1 MGRLYFALAGIR
13 VAVRGLEHLP
23 AGRACIL
30 AVNHASFLDG
40 LVLLCALPEPM
51 CFIAKREL
59 LGHFV
64 SRIYLK
70 RIGTEFVERFDAQ
83 RGVEDTERFV
93 EAVRAGRSLI
103 VFPEGT
109 FRRAP
114 GLMPFR
120 MGAFAVAAQ
129 TGAPVVPLT
138 LRGTRSV
145 LREGQ
150 WLLRRGMISAT
161 LSAPIGPEG
170 SDWDGAIALRNRTR
184 AEILRLC
191 AEPDLGEETELGP
204 QRAA

>member
-1 MGRLYFALAGIR
+1 
-13 VAVRGLEHLP
+13 V
-23 AGRACIL
+23 
-30 AVNHASFLDG
+30 
-40 LVLLCALPEPM
+40 LCALPRPM
-51 CFIAKREL
+51 GFIAKREL
-59 LGHFV
+59 LEHFV

-70 RIGTEFVERFDAQ
+70 RIGTKFVERFDAQ

-93 EAVRAGRSLI
+93 EAVRAGQSLI

-114 GLMPFR
+114 GLLPFR
-120 MGAFAVAAQ
+120 MGAFVVAAQ

-150 WLLRRGMISAT
+150 WLFRRGAISAT
-161 LSAPIGPEG
+161 FGAPIEPAGT
-170 SDWDGAIALRNRTR
+170 DWDGAIALRNWTR

-191 AEPDLGEETELGP
+191 AEPDLGEETEP
-204 QRAA
+204 APKSAA